1 MWCEQMSYRCGS
13 SASTSWRCRWFRRN
27 RPAFGVQYGPD
38 SINGFRAFSFIH
50 RVVFLAAA
58 SLVQLFLM
66 RDSYASRARFF
77 SQIRIPDPVPMGAGG
92 AVGGADSERAA
103 AAGGRDADFDPPDE
117 SATGSVGG
125 AAGQP
130 DQRQRMVLAGLE
142 VWRGGGEA
150 AVPAFDGEQY
160 LRAAH
165 GELFCEA
172 RGKRAGGVEVYS
184 GTGNGGAS
192 NCGADGDEVP
202 LVCGV

>member
-1 MWCEQMSYRCGS
+1 MWYEQMSYRCGS

-27 RPAFGVQYGPD
+27 RPAFSVQYGPD

-77 SQIRIPDPVPMGAGG
+77 SQIRLPDPVPMGAG
-92 AVGGADSERAA
+92 
-103 AAGGRDADFDPPDE
+103 
-117 SATGSVGG
+117 GSVGG